1 MDKATQHANSQEKP
15 LEKPEGKFAEVTRK
29 GKEQRAKMPKQSR
42 SEDVRQVA
50 ARVLGDPTRQ

>member
-1 MDKATQHANSQEKP
+1 MQHDNPQEKP

-50 ARVLGDPTRQ
+50 ARVLRDPTKQ